1 MNIKNKIIDHLLSVV
16 MVEELRE
23 ACFFIDDLSNF
34 FQKEFLGKCRDI
46 RCRSFAEGILNNG
59 DINYMHILEEFLFR
73 TFR

>member
-23 ACFFIDDLSNF
+23 ACYFSDDLSNF

-46 RCRSFAEGILNNG
+46 RCRSFC
-59 DINYMHILEEFLFR
+59 
-73 TFR
+73 